1 MPFTLQLVYIHL
13 CSYKYH
19 SLRMYET
26 QIHYEEHLPFDC
38 LQYARMEGKGVGFL
52 TTFCGT
58 DDIHI
63 LSLELQSTYRK
74 KFRTETI
81 HSHAM
86 IKTGTSLKASVFNHI
101 SESLGLR
108 LQQPILS
115 MGLFFMGPW
124 RPFHPTEKTGGKGFT
139 SHPLNCFWKQGLL
152 MQHCLWSWLQAGVC
166 LNNSDRRPTS
176 VFHYTPSTSGM
187 KVQQVF
193 QECITSIWNLV
204 ASSSSLHCSHTA
216 SSPDLSFFWR
226 EWVWLV
232 RLV

>member
-1 MPFTLQLVYIHL
+1 
-13 CSYKYH
+13 
-19 SLRMYET
+19 
-26 QIHYEEHLPFDC
+26 
-38 LQYARMEGKGVGFL
+38 MEGKGVCFL
-52 TTFCGT
+52 TTCSVELMIFT
-58 DDIHI
+58 FYP
-63 LSLELQSTYRK
+63 LSCSVPTERS
-74 KFRTETI
+74 FRVKPSI
-81 HSHAM
+81 VM
-86 IKTGTSLKASVFNHI
+86 WWLKRVLPWRPVYLII

-115 MGLFFMGPW
+115 MGFFFMGPW
-124 RPFHPTEKTGGKGFT
+124 RPFHPTEKTGGQGFT
-139 SHPLNCFWKQGLL
+139 SHPHNRFWKQGLL

-166 LNNSDRRPTS
+166 LNNSDRRPRS

-204 ASSSSLHCSHTA
+204 ASSRSLHCSHTA

-232 RLV
+232 RLRGGRTSSRALRYLMM